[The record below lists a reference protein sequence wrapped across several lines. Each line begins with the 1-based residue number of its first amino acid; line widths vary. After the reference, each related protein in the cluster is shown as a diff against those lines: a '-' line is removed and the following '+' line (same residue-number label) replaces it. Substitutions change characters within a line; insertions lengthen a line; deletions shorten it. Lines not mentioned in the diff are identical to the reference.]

1 METKTLTG
9 AERMEIVERVAKN
22 YGFPPLLDMMIEE
35 CGEMIV
41 AINHYKRQRVTT
53 ERLIEEFADIWI
65 VLKQMGVFLDESSI
79 ANVIDYKLRRVE
91 RVINELKN
99 N

>member
-9 AERMEIVERVAKN
+9 AERMEIVERVAKH
-22 YGFPPLLDMMIEE
+22 YGFTPLLDMMIEE

-41 AINHYKRQRVTT
+41 AINHYKRQRVST

>member
-1 METKTLTG
+1 MEKKNLSG
-9 AERMEIVERVAKN
+9 AERMEIVERVAKH
-22 YGFPPLLDMMIEE
+22 YGFNPQLDMMVEE

-41 AINHYKRQRVTT
+41 AIGQYKRQRIST

-65 VLKQMGVFLDESSI
+65 VLKQMGVFLDENSI

>member
-1 METKTLTG
+1 METKTLTD
-9 AERMEIVERVAKN
+9 AERMEIVERVAKH
-22 YGFPPLLDMMIEE
+22 YGFLPHLDMMIEK

-41 AINHYKRQRVTT
+41 AINHYKQQKVTNRT
-53 ERLIEEFADIWI
+53 LIVEYVELWI
-65 VLKQMGVFLDESSI
+65 VLKQMGVFLDEYSI
-79 ANVIDYKLRRVE
+79 SNIIDYKLRRAE

>member
-1 METKTLTG
+1 METKSLSG
-9 AERMEIVERVAKN
+9 AERMAIVERVAN
-22 YGFPPLLDMMIEE
+22 HYGFTPQLDMMVEE

-41 AINHYKRQRVTT
+41 AINHYKRQRVST
-53 ERLIEEFADIWI
+53 EKLIEEFADIWI
-65 VLKQMGVFLDESSI
+65 VLKQMGVFLDEDSI
-79 ANVIDYKLRRVE
+79 AKVVDYKLRRVE

>member
-9 AERMEIVERVAKN
+9 EERMEIVERVAKY
-22 YGFPPLLDMMIEE
+22 YGFTPQLDMMIEE

-41 AINHYKRQRVTT
+41 VINHYKWQKVST

-79 ANVIDYKLRRVE
+79 ANVIDNKLRRVE

>member
-1 METKTLTG
+1 MESKTLTG
-9 AERMEIVERVAKN
+9 AERMEIVERVARH
-22 YGFPPLLDMMIEE
+22 YGFTPLFDLMIEE

-41 AINHYKRQRVTT
+41 ALNHYKRQRVST
-53 ERLIEEFADIWI
+53 ERLIAEFADFWI

>member
-1 METKTLTG
+1 METKNLSG
-9 AERMEIVERVAKN
+9 AERMEIVERVAKH
-22 YGFPPLLDMMIEE
+22 YGFTAQLDMMVEE

-41 AINHYKRQRVTT
+41 AINHYKRQRVST

-65 VLKQMGVFLDESSI
+65 MLKQMGVFLDEDSI
-79 ANVIDYKLRRVE
+79 AKVIDYKLRRVE

-99 N
+99 S

>member
-1 METKTLTG
+1 METKSLTG
-9 AERMEIVERVAKN
+9 AERMEIVERVAKY
-22 YGFPPLLDMMIEE
+22 YGFTPQLDMMIEE

-41 AINHYKRQRVTT
+41 ALNQYKRQRVST

-79 ANVIDYKLRRVE
+79 ANVIDYKLRSIE

>member
-1 METKTLTG
+1 METKSLTD
-9 AERMEIVERVAKN
+9 AERMKIVERVAKH
-22 YGFPPLLDMMIEE
+22 YGFTPQLDMMIEE

-41 AINHYKRQRVTT
+41 AISKYKRKRVST
-53 ERLIEEFADIWI
+53 ERLIEEFANIWI
-65 VLKQMGVFLDESSI
+65 VLKQMGIFLDESSI
-79 ANVIDYKLRRVE
+79 ANVIDYKLRRAE

>member
-1 METKTLTG
+1 METKSLSG
-9 AERMEIVERVAKN
+9 AERMEIVERVAKH
-22 YGFPPLLDMMIEE
+22 YGFTPQLDMMVEE

-41 AINHYKRQRVTT
+41 AINHYKRQRVSKQ
-53 ERLIEEFADIWI
+53 RLVEEFADIWI
-65 VLKQMGVFLDESSI
+65 VLKQMGVFLDENNI
-79 ANVIDYKLRRVE
+79 AKIVDYKLRRVE

>member
-1 METKTLTG
+1 METKSLTG
-9 AERMEIVERVAKN
+9 AERMEIVERVAKHC
-22 YGFPPLLDMMIEE
+22 GFIPRLDMMMEE

-41 AINHYKRQRVTT
+41 TINRYKRQRVST

-79 ANVIDYKLRRVE
+79 ANVIDYKLRRID

>member
-1 METKTLTG
+1 METKSLSG
-9 AERMEIVERVAKN
+9 AERMEIVERVAKH
-22 YGFPPLLDMMIEE
+22 YGFMPQLDMMVEE
-35 CGEMIV
+35 CGKMIV
-41 AINHYKRQRVTT
+41 VINRYERQKVST

-65 VLKQMGVFLDESSI
+65 VLKQMGVFLDERSI